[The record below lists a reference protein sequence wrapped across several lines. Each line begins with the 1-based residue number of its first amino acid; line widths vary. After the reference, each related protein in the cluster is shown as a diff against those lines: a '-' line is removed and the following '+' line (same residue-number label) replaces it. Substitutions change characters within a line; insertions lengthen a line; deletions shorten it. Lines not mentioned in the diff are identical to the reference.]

1 MEAAFASVGRKSGES
16 STPAKVSNASTHQS
30 VRTQLSAAFLRPKK
44 EEAGAVADLVAMMN
58 SIFGSAVGVHYGVED
73 VRQLLTP
80 TRLHVSR
87 PPVVLIVPLVPVQ
100 ALARGFLVRRR
111 RAAARSLRDKLVD
124 VLVSC
129 LKPAPPTDEEMV
141 VLRRLQDNWADKDGM
156 EAPW

>member
-1 MEAAFASVGRKSGES
+1 M
-16 STPAKVSNASTHQS
+16 
-30 VRTQLSAAFLRPKK
+30 
-44 EEAGAVADLVAMMN
+44 ADLVAMMN

-87 PPVVLIVPLVPVQ
+87 PPVVLIVQ

-156 EAPW
+156 EVLDCVFA